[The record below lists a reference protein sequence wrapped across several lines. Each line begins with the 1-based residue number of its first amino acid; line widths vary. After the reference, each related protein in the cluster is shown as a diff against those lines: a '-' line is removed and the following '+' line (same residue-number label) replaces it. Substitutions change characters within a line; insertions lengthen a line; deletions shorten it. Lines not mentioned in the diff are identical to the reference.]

1 MVLAKMFNNKC
12 WEYCIFSE
20 SQPFNFAVRRNKSR
34 EILPKLWSCCERKPT
49 PASEF
54 QPLPRGPATMF
65 EVLRNFVSK
74 LSKTLSKT
82 VKLLSNRLDGSW
94 APSCNSCSG
103 SGGRMDAKT
112 SGSSMSESKASSA
125 LVITVMETNRHKPS
139 KSLQVCTPIAL
150 YQWQSHPGH
159 PCFV

>member
-1 MVLAKMFNNKC
+1 
-12 WEYCIFSE
+12 
-20 SQPFNFAVRRNKSR
+20 
-34 EILPKLWSCCERKPT
+34 
-49 PASEF
+49 
-54 QPLPRGPATMF
+54 MF

-74 LSKTLSKT
+74 LPKTVKV

-125 LVITVMETNRHKPS
+125 LVITVMANRHKPS
-139 KSLQVCTPIAL
+139 KSLQVCTPIAALL
-150 YQWQSHPGH
+150 YINGNHIQVIHAS
-159 PCFV
+159 FKN